1 MKKKRTK
8 DHPDNFRVVR
18 KGLLIMKLTLFLIIL
33 GVLQSAASVYSQT
46 WHFSINEKDV
56 SIKQVLSK
64 IENNSEFRFFYE
76 EKNLN
81 VNTKVGV
88 NVTNGTIDDVL
99 TQIFNTE
106 SIEYKVLDNNFIVL
120 KPKSEQNWSQTE
132 VNQQKTVSGKVTDST
147 GAPLPGTSVSVKG
160 TTTGTITG
168 ADGTYS
174 LNNVADNATLVFSFI
189 GMQAQE
195 LKVAGKTTIN
205 VSMQEETV
213 GIEEVVAVAYGTARK
228 KDLTGSISKID
239 SKLMTIQST
248 STVTKALEGTIA
260 GLQVSSVDGQPG
272 TDMGIRVR
280 GVGSANLNS
289 SGALVV
295 IDGVPAQIDNPLST
309 INPADIASVT
319 VLKDAASTALYGSR
333 GANGVVLI
341 TTKKGQTGKTNISFT
356 SRWGVN
362 SVGPFN
368 IGEIDNAADYYEFAW
383 KSIYNS
389 YRYGVNGTGA
399 PQNWTTNVNN
409 PNYSHEAASQFA
421 SEHLFNYINKETT
434 FGRNRL
440 GNYMAYEVPGAIYTP
455 DGTGSNASAKM
466 TGAYLIN
473 TDGKLNPNARLLYD
487 DKYSNELLEK
497 NFRQEYNVSANG
509 GTDKVDYFVSIG
521 FLQDPSYISN
531 SKFDR
536 YSGRSNVNAKLYDWL
551 KVGANV
557 AFARTTTNLMATSWG
572 RNPGSNAGNVFR
584 FINGMAPIVPVYA
597 YNQDGSYKTN
607 TATGTNYN
615 FIEGSTYSPLGTTGA
630 NYQSTD
636 IVYSMKN
643 DVRREIAD
651 VWNARTYAEVSF
663 LKDFKF
669 NVNFSLDKNNW
680 IQTRYMNSK
689 TGLGKPAGGMAKT
702 MYNLTILNTQEMLS
716 YNKDIKKHH
725 VDAMVTHE
733 YNNWEKETLYWGSAY
748 ELIPGFL
755 SSSNFVGK
763 YVTANSSMSTPGY
776 GHDIVRMESYLGRA
790 NYIYNDKYYF
800 SSSIRRDGSSK
811 FKKDRWG
818 TFWSVGGGWRITSE
832 NFMASTKHWLDNLKL
847 RASYGIIGNANAI
860 GNYSGYRTWGYG
872 TQYTTTAAG
881 TGTPNGQY
889 TMSVGGLVNDAL
901 TWENTKTFDTGFDF
915 SFFSNRFSG
924 SFDFYNRL
932 TDNTFYNQPVNYMA
946 VGQETLQSNSASIR
960 NRGFEVELGGD
971 IIRTK
976 NLTWNVSL
984 NGTHYKCVLMDVPDG
999 SIPKTTSG
1007 LPEYT
1012 YEANGE
1018 GWGASGSASVSSGQY
1033 YLRGKGRDWYNLW
1046 IYKYAG
1052 VDQETGLPLYFHK
1065 VTADEASA
1073 GTYGNAKK
1081 GDNVKVKD
1089 YNIASKYEVGDAI
1102 PKWIGGITTTIRYK
1116 DFDLS
1121 AILAYQLGGKFYSVE
1136 YGNGL
1141 YRSSYYMQ
1149 YGLGAPSKDLIG
1161 NTWTPENK
1169 NAKYPMQWYGAD
1181 YYDGATFGGWK
1192 YTDMALFSASY
1203 LRVKNV
1209 TIGYTFPKQ
1218 VLSNLKISKLRVY
1231 ASGDN
1236 LLMFSAAKG
1245 IDPSMS
1251 LTGGMEVGAYTYPTM
1266 RTISFGVN
1274 LDF

>member
-1 MKKKRTK
+1 
-8 DHPDNFRVVR
+8 
-18 KGLLIMKLTLFLIIL
+18 MKLALFFMVL
-33 GVLQSAASVYSQT
+33 GVFQSVASVYSQSK
-46 WHFSINEKDV
+46 HFSMNEKEIT
-56 SIKQVLSK
+56 IKEALKQ
-64 IENNSEFRFFYE
+64 IENKSEFRFFYE
-76 EKNLN
+76 ERKLD
-81 VNTKVGV
+81 VESKVGI
-88 NVTNGTIDDVL
+88 NVSNATIVEIL
-99 TQIFNTE
+99 NQIFDNKN
-106 SIEYKVLDNNFIVL
+106 IEFKVLENNFIVL
-120 KPKSEQNWSQTE
+120 KPRDEINTSTIGTT
-132 VNQQKTVSGKVTDST
+132 QQKKVLTGKVTDK
-147 GAPLPGTSVSVKG
+147 GASPLPGASVSIKG
-160 TTTGTITG
+160 TTNGTITDVEG
-168 ADGTYS
+168 NYS
-174 LNNVADNATLVFSFI
+174 LNNVPDNATIVFSFV
-189 GMQAQE
+189 GMKSIE
-195 LKVAGKTTIN
+195 LKTTGKSTLNVA
-205 VSMQEETV
+205 MEEETV
-213 GIEEVVAVAYGTARK
+213 GIEEVVAVAYGTAKK

-239 SKLMTIQST
+239 SKLITVQST

-272 TDMGIRVR
+272 TDMAIRVR

-333 GANGVVLI
+333 GANGVVLV
-341 TTKKGQTGKTNISFT
+341 TTKKGQTGKTNISFS

-368 IGEIDNAADYYEFAW
+368 IGQIDNPADYYEFAW

-409 PNYSHEAASQFA
+409 PNYSHEAAAQFA
-421 SEHLFNYINKETT
+421 SEHLFNYINRETT

-440 GNYMAYEVPGAIYTP
+440 GNYMAYEVPGANYTP
-455 DGTGSNASAKM
+455 VGTGSNASATM
-466 TGAYLIN
+466 TGAYLVN
-473 TDGKLNPNARLLYD
+473 TDGKLNPNARLLYED
-487 DKYSNELLEK
+487 NYSNELLEK
-497 NFRQEYNVSANG
+497 NFRQEYNISANG
-509 GTDKVDYFVSIG
+509 GTDKIDYFVSLG

-536 YSGRSNVNAKLYDWL
+536 YSGRSNVNAKLYDWFKL
-551 KVGANV
+551 GANIS
-557 AFARTTTNLMATSWG
+557 FARTATNVMATSWG
-572 RNPGSNAGNVFR
+572 RNPGSNQGNVFR

-597 YNQDGSYKTN
+597 YNQDGSYRTN
-607 TATGTNYN
+607 TATGTIYN
-615 FIEGSTYSPLGTTGA
+615 FNEGSTYSPFGTTAA
-630 NYQSTD
+630 NYGSTD
-636 IVYSMKN
+636 IVYSMNN

-651 VWNARTYAEVSF
+651 VWNARTYAEISF

-680 IQTRYMNSK
+680 TQTRYMNSK
-689 TGLGKPAGGMAKT
+689 TGLGKPAGGMFKS

-733 YNNWEKETLYWGSAY
+733 YNNWERETINWGSAY

-755 SSSNFVGK
+755 ASSNFVGR
-763 YVTANSSMSTPGY
+763 YVTAHSSMGGPGY
-776 GHDIVRMESYLGRA
+776 GHDLVRMESFLGRA
-790 NYIYNDKYYF
+790 NYIFNEKYYF
-800 SSSIRRDGSSK
+800 SSSVRRDGSSK

-818 TFWSVGGGWRITSE
+818 TFYSVGGGWRITSE
-832 NFMASTKHWLDNLKL
+832 DFMASTKHWLDNLKI

-872 TQYTTTAAG
+872 AKYTTTAAG
-881 TGTPNGQY
+881 TGTPNGEY
-889 TMSVGGLVNDAL
+889 TMSVGGFVNDAL

-915 SFFSNRFSG
+915 SLLNNRLSG
-924 SFDFYNRL
+924 TFDFYNRL

-946 VGQETLQSNSASIR
+946 VGQETLQQNSASIR
-960 NRGFEVELGGD
+960 NRGFEIELGGD

-976 NLTWNVSL
+976 DLTWNVSL
-984 NGTHYKCVLMDVPDG
+984 NGTHYKAVLMDVPEG
-999 SIPKTTSG
+999 SIPKTTPG

-1018 GWGASGSASVSSGQY
+1018 GWSASGSGSAASGQY
-1033 YLRGKGRDWYNLW
+1033 YLRGEGRDWYNLW

-1052 VDQETGLPLYFHK
+1052 VDQETGLPLYYHQ
-1065 VTADEASA
+1065 VTAAEASA
-1073 GTYGNAKK
+1073 GTYGTAQK

-1089 YNIASKYEVGDAI
+1089 YNVASKYEVGDAI
-1102 PKWIGGITTTIRYK
+1102 PKWIGGLTTTVRYK

-1121 AILAYQLGGKFYSVE
+1121 SIMAYQLGGKYFSVE

-1141 YRSSYYMQ
+1141 YRSSYYLQ
-1149 YGLGAPSKDLIG
+1149 YNLGAPSKDLIN

-1218 VLSNLKISKLRVY
+1218 MLSQLKISKLRVY

-1251 LTGGMEVGAYTYPTM
+1251 LTGGMEVGAYVYPTM